1 MTAKRIAQG
10 VIERADET
18 ARVLPDLY
26 DNALVGLTVDTSR
39 VVYDYDSLVLEV
51 CKEMPDL
58 SYDDVLDHVSF
69 NILGGAS
76 PAYGPEF
83 VSLIGTSRGVTPWE
97 AENLSD
103 ILAGKGTDF
112 YCKLYRLIS
121 KGDSEDRAILKRAYP
136 EQVNVVQEWEAVDA
150 SEE

>member
-76 PAYGPEF
+76 PADGPDF
-83 VSLIGTSRGVTPWE
+83 ISLIGKARGVTPWE
-97 AENLSD
+97 SENLPD

-121 KGDSEDRAILKRAYP
+121 GGDSDNRAILKRAYP
-136 EQVNVVQEWEAVDA
+136 EQVNVVQEWESVDA
-150 SEE
+150 SKE